1 MDTATTRSQ
10 LVAHAQRLIQQRGY
24 NGFSYRDLAA
34 LVGIKTASIHYHFPQ
49 KEDLLL
55 AAVHAYQQQWHAAIA
70 TIDPAL
76 PAGQRLRLYLDLHR
90 RTFAG
95 TDRVCLGGAL
105 AADLGSL
112 PPLVRQAV
120 QAFYRANEQW
130 LADVIAEGARD
141 GSLAPH
147 ARPRALARSLFA
159 AVQGCLAA
167 SRLFGDGHRMDDI
180 LEGLA
185 GAPEAPEGGDPEP
198 AHTRRAVA
206 A

>member
-1 MDTATTRSQ
+1 MDTATTRNQ

-55 AAVHAYQQQWHAAIA
+55 AAVQAYHDQWRAVIGAV
-70 TIDPAL
+70 DPAL
-76 PAGQRLRLYLDLHR
+76 PAPAKLRQYLALHR

-112 PPLVRQAV
+112 PEPVRLAL
-120 QAFYRANEQW
+120 QAFYRANEN
-130 LADVIAEGARD
+130 
-141 GSLAPH
+141 
-147 ARPRALARSLFA
+147 
-159 AVQGCLAA
+159 
-167 SRLFGDGHRMDDI
+167 
-180 LEGLA
+180 
-185 GAPEAPEGGDPEP
+185 
-198 AHTRRAVA
+198 
-206 A
+206 